1 MQLYFL
7 LQRYTQQS
15 ELAQEDLFAQG
26 GVVSDYL
33 FAKDRLFAS
42 LNLSP
47 EELRLYD
54 RIYQALAPRAV
65 APDLVVYL
73 QARTEVLL
81 DRIARRGRREE
92 APIEP
97 DYVRRVAEAYAEFFF
112 NYTESPL
119 LIVERFGHRLRGQP
133 GGPARAGRRHPSDP
147 RRASTTGAG
156 ADGGAKR
163 SPPSSCAARKG
174 SGEKIVVLTAYDV
187 TFARLADRAGVDV
200 VLVGDSL
207 GMVVPGAAHHL
218 AGHARR
224 DDLPRAGGG
233 ARGRPGRTWWSTC
246 PS

>member
-1 MQLYFL
+1 VSGPRGRERPRFIAVEGPIGAGKSTLARFLAEDLRARLVEEKPEENPFFGPFYQDPSRYALQIQLYFL

-42 LNLSP
+42 LNLAP

-54 RIYQALAPRAV
+54 RIYQTLAPRAV

-81 DRIARRGRREE
+81 DRIAHRGRREE

-112 NYTESPL
+112 NYNESPL
-119 LIVERFGHRLRGQP
+119 LIVNVSDIDFVANQEDRRALVDVIRRT
-133 GGPARAGRRHPSDP
+133 RAGINHWS
-147 RRASTTGAG
+147 
-156 ADGGAKR
+156 R
-163 SPPSSCAARKG
+163 S
-174 SGEKIVVLTAYDV
+174 
-187 TFARLADRAGVDV
+187 
-200 VLVGDSL
+200 
-207 GMVVPGAAHHL
+207 
-218 AGHARR
+218 
-224 DDLPRAGGG
+224 
-233 ARGRPGRTWWSTC
+233 
-246 PS
+246 